1 MAFFAI
7 LELLYKD
14 HDAAITV
21 NGGCLHLESEEWIYL
36 ISVYFEPFNEK
47 PNLSEASENQWPS

>member
-1 MAFFAI
+1 MVIVLRHSRMAFFAI

-21 NGGCLHLESEEWIYL
+21 NGGCLHLESEE
-36 ISVYFEPFNEK
+36 
-47 PNLSEASENQWPS
+47 